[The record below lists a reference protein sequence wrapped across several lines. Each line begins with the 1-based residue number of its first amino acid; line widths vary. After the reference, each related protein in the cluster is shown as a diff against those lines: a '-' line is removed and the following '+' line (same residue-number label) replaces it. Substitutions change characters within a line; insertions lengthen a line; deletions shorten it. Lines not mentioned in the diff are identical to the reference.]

1 MKNKQTI
8 KLALAD
14 DHTLLRN
21 ALASLIDSFEN
32 CKVVCQA
39 NDGKEL
45 LEFIQKESPPDV
57 VLLDLNMPN
66 MDGYDTA
73 VWFKKNRPD
82 INVLMLTMYD
92 SELLLIRL
100 LQAGVRGFLKK
111 DIHPSELKFAIQ
123 SVIQSGYY
131 YSHNTSGKLANLFR
145 TNGEKAPSLHKNML
159 TEQEVDFLK
168 FASSEL
174 TYKEIAQKM
183 GLNPRSVDSLRD
195 HLFDKLDVRSRVGL
209 AMYAIRHGIV
219 AF

>member
-1 MKNKQTI
+1 MQTTKI
-8 KLALAD
+8 ALAD
-14 DHTLLRN
+14 DHILLRT
-21 ALASLIDSFEN
+21 ALASLIDSFDH
-32 CKVVCQA
+32 CKVIQQA
-39 NDGKEL
+39 GDGDEL
-45 LEFIQKESPPDV
+45 IEQIKQGCRPDV
-57 VLLDLNMPN
+57 IILDLNMPRK
-66 MDGYDTA
+66 DGYEAA
-73 VWFKKNRPD
+73 VWLKNNFPQ
-82 INVLMLTMYD
+82 IHVMMLTMYD
-92 SELLLIRL
+92 SESALIRL
-100 LQAGVRGFLKK
+100 LQAGVKGFLKK

>member
-1 MKNKQTI
+1 MQTTKI
-8 KLALAD
+8 ALAD
-14 DHTLLRN
+14 DHILLRT
-21 ALASLIDSFEN
+21 ALASLIDSFDH
-32 CKVVCQA
+32 CKVIQQA
-39 NDGKEL
+39 GDGDEL
-45 LEFIQKESPPDV
+45 IEQIKQGCRPDV
-57 VLLDLNMPN
+57 IILDLNMPKK
-66 MDGYDTA
+66 DGYDAA
-73 VWFKKNRPD
+73 VWLKNNFPQ
-82 INVLMLTMYD
+82 IHVMMLTMYD
-92 SELLLIRL
+92 SESALIRL
-100 LQAGVRGFLKK
+100 LQAGVKGFLKK

-123 SVIQSGYY
+123 SVMQSGYY

-145 TNGEKAPSLHKNML
+145 TNGDRAPGLHKNML

-209 AMYAIRHGIV
+209 AMYAIRHGVV

>member
-1 MKNKQTI
+1 MQTTKI
-8 KLALAD
+8 ALAD
-14 DHTLLRN
+14 DHILLRT
-21 ALASLIDSFEN
+21 ALASLIDSFDN
-32 CKVVCQA
+32 CKVIQQA
-39 NDGKEL
+39 GDGDEL
-45 LEFIQKESPPDV
+45 IEQIKQGCRPDV
-57 VLLDLNMPN
+57 VILDLNMPRKN
-66 MDGYDTA
+66 GYEAA
-73 VWFKKNRPD
+73 VWLKNNFPL
-82 INVLMLTMYD
+82 IHVMMLTMYD
-92 SELLLIRL
+92 SESALIRL
-100 LQAGVRGFLKK
+100 LQAGVKGFLKK

-123 SVIQSGYY
+123 SVVQSGYY

-145 TNGEKAPSLHKNML
+145 TNGDKTASLHKNML
-159 TEQEVDFLK
+159 TDQEVDFLK